1 MVAGRPWRSFPDRF
15 PGPAFGCA
23 DRPGRRVG
31 ASREFAHGPRGEADQ
46 ILAVARLEADTIR
59 KQAELD
65 AKEEVLKR
73 REDFE
78 VEIDRVRG
86 DFREQERRLDK
97 RADILDQKLELINAK
112 EVELANAGR
121 SLADQQEDLRR
132 RQADVKQTLA
142 IQLEK
147 LQRISHL
154 SPDEA
159 RDMLLKRVEEDLSHE
174 IGGLV
179 LKHQA
184 QMQETCQ
191 QKTREILTTNDSALR
206 GIAHRG
212 DDREH
217 GRYPQ

>member
-1 MVAGRPWRSFPDRF
+1 LVAGRPGGVSLIGFLCLLLGVLIGLAGATAVGWVRARTARS
-15 PGPAFGCA
+15 
-23 DRPGRRVG
+23 
-31 ASREFAHGPRGEADQ
+31 EAGQ
-46 ILAVARLEADTIR
+46 ILAAARLEADTVR

-78 VEIDRVRG
+78 VEIDRARG

-121 SLADQQEDLRR
+121 SLADQHEDVRR
-132 RQADVKQTLA
+132 RQAEVKQTLS
-142 IQLEK
+142 IQMEN

-159 RDMLLKRVEEDLSHE
+159 REMLLKRVEEDLSHE

-184 QMQETCQ
+184 QIQ
-191 QKTREILTTNDSALR
+191 
-206 GIAHRG
+206 
-212 DDREH
+212 
-217 GRYPQ
+217 